1 MSFGKHYNAQDGK
14 KRWVN
19 DVQTTHRGM
28 LKHTHL
34 KTNWKIYIF
43 PLSVLHTHRG
53 YMMRVPL
60 KQSVNQSHTNS
71 QGFVVA
77 IRDGGRCSVTVDT
90 ADSH

>member
-1 MSFGKHYNAQDGK
+1 MGKRCADNPQGDAE
-14 KRWVN
+14 
-19 DVQTTHRGM
+19 THA
-28 LKHTHL
+28 LEDKL
-34 KTNWKIYIF
+34 ENIYIYS
-43 PLSVLHTHRG
+43 LSLSYTHTDTHRG